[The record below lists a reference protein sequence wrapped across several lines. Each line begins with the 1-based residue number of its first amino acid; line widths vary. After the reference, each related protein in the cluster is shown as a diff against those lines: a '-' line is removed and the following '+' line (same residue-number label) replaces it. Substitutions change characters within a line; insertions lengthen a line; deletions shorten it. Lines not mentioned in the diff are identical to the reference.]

1 MGGVEFPVP
10 GSEQLREELLRR
22 WGEPHRH
29 YHDRRHLSEV
39 LAALPDDAP
48 RAVRLAAWYHDAVY
62 DPTRDDNEEASAR
75 LAREQL
81 HALVSDESFA
91 ELHAFARRAGI
102 PGRAF
107 ERDHYD
113 VPAERHAALIASG
126 AVPVRARELVARL
139 SAAGLRRP
147 KGRPAP

>member
-1 MGGVEFPVP
+1 VTVLIDPPVWP
-10 GSEQLREELLRR
+10 AHG
-22 WGEPHRH
+22 
-29 YHDRRHLSEV
+29 
-39 LAALPDDAP
+39 
-48 RAVRLAAWYHDAVY
+48 RLWAH
-62 DPTRDDNEEASAR
+62 
-75 LAREQL
+75 
-81 HALVSDESFA
+81 LVSDESFA